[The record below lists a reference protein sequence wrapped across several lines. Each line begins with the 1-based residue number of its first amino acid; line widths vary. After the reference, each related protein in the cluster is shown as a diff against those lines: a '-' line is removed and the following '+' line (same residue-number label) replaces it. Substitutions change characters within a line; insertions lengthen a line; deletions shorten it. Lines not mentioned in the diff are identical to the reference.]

1 MRRIVQR
8 ATRLQT
14 LREQRNLLTLTVV
27 SGGLLG
33 FWMLLAHLE
42 DKLF

>member
-14 LREQRNLLTLTVV
+14 LREQRNLLTLTAV

-33 FWMLLAHLE
+33 FWLLLAHLE
-42 DKLF
+42 GKLF